1 MGNELWSRILLEKPI
16 SYSNGVKTP
25 RPVKNPKVHTVFTK
39 DTGLYAEVIESFCV
53 KKNLLSYS
61 AGTV

>member
-1 MGNELWSRILLEKPI
+1 MGNELWSRILFEKPI
-16 SYSNGVKTP
+16 SFSNGVKTS
-25 RPVKNPKVHTVFTK
+25 RPVKNPEVHTVFTK
-39 DTGLYAEVIESFCV
+39 DTGIYLEVIEFVCV